1 MGRPAG
7 VHQTHQFASFL
18 SANFFFWFI
27 YWYNKFDWTSEIK
40 LSFLFFFNQ
49 LKIDW
54 LAALISLILW
64 VMAGARPS
72 AASELH
78 SILSFKRI
86 PFHLSWLHYW
96 IAPAKKSSWMR
107 WDWRKEVNW
116 RGIEWDE
123 VKRLTGVK
131 IYNPLR
137 RLINEWN
144 SLNGGGSQQINFT
157 SPFNSSNQK

>member
-1 MGRPAG
+1 MKRKQQHKWSTKQPRCA
-7 VHQTHQFASFL
+7 ASQKKSKTAINQL
-18 SANFFFWFI
+18 SFQNWRNERVGLICFWFLA
-27 YWYNKFDWTSEIK
+27 ER
-40 LSFLFFFNQ
+40 
-49 LKIDW
+49 
-54 LAALISLILW
+54 AALWLLKCW